1 MPQFSLYHD
10 FTFVGHRK
18 TRNGVS
24 KLCGFAFENGVD
36 GAILEPVPFEAF
48 FQRVFSKG
56 GWLADFGVNSG
67 LDRI

>member
-56 GWLADFGVNSG
+56 G
-67 LDRI
+67 